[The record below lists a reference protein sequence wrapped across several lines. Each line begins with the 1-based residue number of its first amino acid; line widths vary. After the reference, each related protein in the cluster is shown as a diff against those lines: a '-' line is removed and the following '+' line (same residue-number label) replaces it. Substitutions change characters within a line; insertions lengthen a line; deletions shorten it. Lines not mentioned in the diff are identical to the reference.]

1 MSSQNQKVLDWAD
14 EQLGRVAGL
23 FAILGAVGVC
33 LLMVNILVAV
43 FWRYA
48 LNDPIFGIDDVSVM
62 VLAVFAGCAVAYG
75 ARNNSHVS
83 VDIITNFFGRS
94 ATRYTDAV
102 MRILA
107 LGITGLAAFALWTK
121 ACGFEEACITENLSI
136 EHTWFYYFLG
146 VALCFYAL
154 HLLVMLLVGFANWHG
169 EDPNEAAD

>member
-136 EHTWFYYFLG
+136 EQPWVYYFLG

>member
-136 EHTWFYYFLG
+136 
-146 VALCFYAL
+146 
-154 HLLVMLLVGFANWHG
+154 
-169 EDPNEAAD
+169 

>member
-1 MSSQNQKVLDWAD
+1 MSSQNHKALQWAD

-23 FAILGAVGVC
+23 FAILGTIGVC
-33 LLMVNILVAV
+33 VLLVNILVAV

-48 LNDPIFGIDDVSVM
+48 LNDPIFGIDDISVM

-83 VDIITNFFGRS
+83 VDIITRFFGRS

-102 MRILA
+102 MRLLA

-154 HLLVMLLVGFANWHG
+154 NLLVMLLVGFVHWHD

>member
-1 MSSQNQKVLDWAD
+1 
-14 EQLGRVAGL
+14 
-23 FAILGAVGVC
+23 
-33 LLMVNILVAV
+33 
-43 FWRYA
+43 
-48 LNDPIFGIDDVSVM
+48 M

-83 VDIITNFFGRS
+83 VDIITKFFGRS

-154 HLLVMLLVGFANWHG
+154 HLLVMLLVGFAHWHG
-169 EDPNEAAD
+169 EDPNETAD

>member
-1 MSSQNQKVLDWAD
+1 MSAQNQKALLWAD

-23 FAILGAVGVC
+23 FAILGAIGVC
-33 LLMVNILVAV
+33 VLMANILVAV
-43 FWRYA
+43 FWRYV
-48 LNDPIFGIDDVSVM
+48 LNDPIFGIDDISVM
-62 VLAVFAGCAVAYG
+62 VLAVVAGCSVAYG

-83 VDIITNFFGRS
+83 VDIITKFLGRS

-102 MRILA
+102 MRLLA
-107 LGITGLAAFALWTK
+107 LGITGLAAFALWTT

-154 HLLVMLLVGFANWHG
+154 HILVQLLVGFLHWQG
-169 EDPNEAAD
+169 DDPNEVAD